1 MIKITKQQKVF
12 KTTDYLDFT
21 YFDTPLFH
29 LVVVV
34 DDHLE
39 GITHI
44 IRGEDHISNTPR
56 QILIYEA
63 FGWKIP
69 EYAHLPLVL
78 NNDRTKLSKRKGAL
92 SLLSYRDEGYLPETM
107 LNAISFLGWSPSN
120 SPKEIYTKNELIK
133 DFDLIRVKKGGASLN
148 EVKLKWFQKQHL
160 INNHS

>member
-1 MIKITKQQKVF
+1 MS
-12 KTTDYLDFT
+12 DYG
-21 YFDTPLFH
+21 YNEA
-29 LVVVV
+29 
-34 DDHLE
+34 DD
-39 GITHI
+39 
-44 IRGEDHISNTPR
+44 
-56 QILIYEA
+56 
-63 FGWKIP
+63 WKIP
-69 EYAHLPLVL
+69 KYAHLPLVL